1 MSSQSKTVREYF
13 EINELLLEELAES
26 KNPYWEKV
34 SDFYEQVHDRNADTL
49 SEGQLRWLSM
59 IVDQLEEIETKRASP

>member
-1 MSSQSKTVREYF
+1 MATKTVREYYP
-13 EINELLLEELAES
+13 INELLLEELANS

-34 SDFYEQVHDRNADTL
+34 VDFYEQVHERDVDTL
-49 SEGQLRWLSM
+49 SDGQLNWLSK